1 VTVAYL
7 DTSAAMKLVIEEPQS
22 DALVAELLAR
32 DDRQIISSWLLHAE
46 LHCAAGRHPD
56 DVELGAVR
64 AVLDVVSLIDITR
77 GDLLSAG
84 THAPLRA
91 SDAIHLAVAL
101 RVGSDE
107 IVTYDAELAEA
118 ANAAGVAV
126 LSPGTNSG

>member
-1 VTVAYL
+1 MTVAYL